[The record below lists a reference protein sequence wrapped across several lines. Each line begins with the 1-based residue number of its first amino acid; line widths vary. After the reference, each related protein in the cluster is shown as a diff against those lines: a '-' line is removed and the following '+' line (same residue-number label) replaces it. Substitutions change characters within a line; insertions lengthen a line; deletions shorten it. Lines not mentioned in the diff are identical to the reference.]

1 MLVYTGYTPV
11 VLELLDTY
19 TPMIQQLICQPEF
32 NILHLGV
39 LLLEKY
45 GIPILGGFAV
55 DKCSTFCIK
64 NISAY
69 MKQGMSWDLVEAL
82 IKHGTVPD
90 VAAIEISMQYNR
102 PKATLFIAENV
113 KETVPYDHLLSLT
126 ISMEWHGQFVK
137 YCINQGGKFS
147 PNDIWSVLRWEN
159 DSKAESMLEKILKN
173 GGSADVK
180 DIKGHLPLNFLL
192 DNNMFTKVLILLNH
206 GADTST
212 VDISGLIKKLI
223 KLETTDCSTM
233 VLNGIIKSKSK
244 KMDIKDELN
253 RSLTIVF
260 KNKCYDLA
268 ALLIECGADI
278 TYIADHDK
286 STTPVHVAT
295 IIALYVKGKKL
306 LCSYYRGVGIFKHG
320 MHSLLIRQVT

>member
-1 MLVYTGYTPV
+1 MLIYTGYIPV
-11 VLELLDTY
+11 VLESLDTY

-39 LLLEKY
+39 LLLEKC
-45 GIPILGGFAV
+45 GIPIPGGFAV
-55 DKCSTFCIK
+55 DKCCTFCIK
-64 NISAY
+64 SISAY
-69 MKQGMSWDLVEAL
+69 MKQGMSWDLVQAL

-90 VAAIEISMQYNR
+90 VAAIEISMQYNK
-102 PKATLFIAENV
+102 PKATLFIAENI
-113 KETVPYDHLLSLT
+113 KETVPYDHFLSLA
-126 ISMEWHGQFVK
+126 ISMEWHGQFVN
-137 YCINQGGKFS
+137 YCISQGGRFS

-180 DIKGHLPLNFLL
+180 DIKGCLPLNFLL
-192 DNNMFTKVLILLNH
+192 DNNMFTKVLILLKH

-223 KLETTDCSTM
+223 KL
-233 VLNGIIKSKSK
+233 
-244 KMDIKDELN
+244 
-253 RSLTIVF
+253 
-260 KNKCYDLA
+260 

-278 TYIADHDK
+278 TCIADHDK

-320 MHSLLIRQVT
+320 MHSLLFK